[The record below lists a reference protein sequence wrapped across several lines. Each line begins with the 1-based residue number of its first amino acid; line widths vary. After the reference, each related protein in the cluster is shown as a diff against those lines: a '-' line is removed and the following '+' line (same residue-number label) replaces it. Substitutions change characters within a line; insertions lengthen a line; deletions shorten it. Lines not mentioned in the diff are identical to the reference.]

1 MVPVSPFPR
10 YGPSV
15 PAQPTQS
22 GHLIIFG
29 GLVGDST
36 RNDLYALDCQDFTV
50 KPLHAHGTLPLP
62 RVGHRSALVQSV
74 FIVWGGDTKKHPT
87 DVQDEA
93 LHLLN
98 IQTKEWTR
106 VLTNYP
112 RPKGRYG
119 HAVAMHDS
127 SFYVFGGQ
135 VDGSFMNDMWLFDLN
150 SCEYTAL
157 SHSLIRTKSPSVVVH
172 EPQWQQVI
180 PVNKPPP
187 ARTGHVMIIHENK
200 LLIFGGT
207 DGAFHYNDTWS
218 FDLETRAWTE
228 LQCIGYVPVAREGCA
243 ASLVDGVM
251 YVFGGRDVN
260 GKDLGDLAAF
270 KISSEQFRFRS
281 A

>member
-1 MVPVSPFPR
+1 MLQYPWSARHLLNAPPNNNSQPMLPASPFPR

-50 KPLHAHGTLPLP
+50 KPLQAHGSLPPP

-74 FIVWGGDTKKHPT
+74 FIVWGGDTKKNPT
-87 DVQDEA
+87 DIQDEA

-106 VLTNYP
+106 VLTNHP
-112 RPKGRYG
+112 RPRGRYG

-135 VDGSFMNDMWLFDLN
+135 VDGSFMNDMWVFDLN
-150 SCEYTAL
+150 SCKHVL
-157 SHSLIRTKSPSVVVH
+157 SSAIGVESPS
-172 EPQWQQVI
+172 
-180 PVNKPPP
+180 
-187 ARTGHVMIIHENK
+187 
-200 LLIFGGT
+200 
-207 DGAFHYNDTWS
+207 
-218 FDLETRAWTE
+218 
-228 LQCIGYVPVAREGCA
+228 
-243 ASLVDGVM
+243 
-251 YVFGGRDVN
+251 
-260 GKDLGDLAAF
+260 
-270 KISSEQFRFRS
+270 
-281 A
+281 